1 VTKHPLRMTAQRRI
15 ILEELRKVLTHP
27 TAGEI
32 YEIVRKR
39 LPRISLGTVYRNLE
53 ILSEIGMI
61 QKLETA
67 GTQKRFDGIVENHY
81 HVRCIRCG
89 RVDDVLADSIPMINE
104 ALAEASDYEILW
116 HRLEFVGLCPQCK
129 KESGPTRERRELH
142 GKLKRIADRAKLAY
156 SFRR

>member
-15 ILEELRKVLTHP
+15 ILEELRNVLTHP

-61 QKLETA
+61 QKLEMA

-129 KESGPTRERRELH
+129 KKSGPTREREAP
-142 GKLKRIADRAKLAY
+142 RIGIPDQPM
-156 SFRR
+156 SNVG

>member
-1 VTKHPLRMTAQRRI
+1 MTAQRRI
-15 ILEELRKVLTHP
+15 ILQELRNVLTHP

-61 QKLETA
+61 QKLEMA

-89 RVDDVLADSIPMINE
+89 RVDDVLSDSIPMINE

-129 KESGPTRERRELH
+129 KENGQSREREEP
-142 GKLKRIADRAKLAY
+142 RIGIPDQPM
-156 SFRR
+156 SNVG

>member
-1 VTKHPLRMTAQRRI
+1 MTAQRRI
-15 ILEELRKVLTHP
+15 ILQELRNVRTHP

-32 YEIVRKR
+32 YELVRKR

-61 QKLETA
+61 QKLEMA

-81 HVRCIRCG
+81 HVRCLRCG
-89 RVDDVLADSIPMINE
+89 RVDDVVANSIPMINE
-104 ALAEASDYEILW
+104 ALAEASNYEILW

-129 KESGPTRERRELH
+129 KERGPTRDREEP
-142 GKLKRIADRAKLAY
+142 RIRIPDPPM
-156 SFRR
+156 SNVG

>member
-1 VTKHPLRMTAQRRI
+1 MTKHPLRMTAQRRI
-15 ILEELRKVLTHP
+15 ILQELRNVLTHP

-61 QKLETA
+61 QKLEMT

-129 KESGPTRERRELH
+129 KESGPAREREEP
-142 GKLKRIADRAKLAY
+142 RIGIPDHPM
-156 SFRR
+156 SNVG

>member
-1 VTKHPLRMTAQRRI
+1 VTRHSLRMTAQRRI
-15 ILEELRKVLTHP
+15 ILEELKNVRTHP

-39 LPRISLGTVYRNLE
+39 LPRISLGTVYRNLQ
-53 ILSEIGMI
+53 ILSEIGTI
-61 QKLETA
+61 QKLEMA
-67 GTQKRFDGIVENHY
+67 GTQKRFDGVVENHY

-89 RVDDVLADSIPMINE
+89 RVDDVLMDSTPMINE

-129 KESGPTRERRELH
+129 KESGPTREREEP
-142 GKLKRIADRAKLAY
+142 RIGIPDQPM
-156 SFRR
+156 SNVG

>member
-61 QKLETA
+61 QKLEMA

-104 ALAEASDYEILW
+104 ALAESSDYEILW

-129 KESGPTRERRELH
+129 KESGPTRKREEP
-142 GKLKRIADRAKLAY
+142 RIGIPDQPM
-156 SFRR
+156 SNVG

>member
-1 VTKHPLRMTAQRRI
+1 MTKHPLRMTAQRRI
-15 ILEELRKVLTHP
+15 ILEELRKVRTHP

-61 QKLETA
+61 QKLEMA

-129 KESGPTRERRELH
+129 KESGPTREREEP
-142 GKLKRIADRAKLAY
+142 RIGIPDQPM
-156 SFRR
+156 SNVG

>member
-1 VTKHPLRMTAQRRI
+1 MSKHSLRMTPQRRI
-15 ILEELRKVLTHP
+15 ILEELREVHTHP

-61 QKLETA
+61 QKLEMA
-67 GTQKRFDGIVENHY
+67 GAQKRFDGTVENHY
-81 HVRCIRCG
+81 HVRCVRCG
-89 RVDDVLADSIPMINE
+89 RVDDVLVDTIPMVNE
-104 ALAEASDYEILW
+104 ALAESSDYEILW

-129 KESGPTRERRELH
+129 KERRPTREGEEP
-142 GKLKRIADRAKLAY
+142 RIGIPDRPM
-156 SFRR
+156 SNVG

>member
-1 VTKHPLRMTAQRRI
+1 VTKHSLRMTAQRRI
-15 ILEELRKVLTHP
+15 ILEELRNVLTHP

-53 ILSEIGMI
+53 ILTEIGMI
-61 QKLETA
+61 QKLEMA

-89 RVDDVLADSIPMINE
+89 RVDDVLAESIPMINE

-116 HRLEFVGLCPQCK
+116 HRLEFVGLCPRCK
-129 KESGPTRERRELH
+129 KEGGPTRKREEP
-142 GKLKRIADRAKLAY
+142 RIGIPDQPM
-156 SFRR
+156 SNVG